1 MITGDKM
8 DEYGELNNLNK
19 CIVIKFTSI
28 ISADN
33 LNTQQEINIL
43 IIIIIKRQLQNFGW
57 R

>member
-8 DEYGELNNLNK
+8 DEYEELNNLNK

-33 LNTQQEINIL
+33 LNTQQEISIL
-43 IIIIIKRQLQNFGW
+43 IIIKRQLQNFGW